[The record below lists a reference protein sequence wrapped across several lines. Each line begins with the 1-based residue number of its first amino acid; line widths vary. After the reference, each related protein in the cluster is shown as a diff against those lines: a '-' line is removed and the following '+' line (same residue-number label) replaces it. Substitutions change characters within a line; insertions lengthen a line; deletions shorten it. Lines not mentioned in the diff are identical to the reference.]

1 MQSSSSAA
9 PWQIGSVS
17 VSGRIAAAALVAL
30 SIDSTFIWRAI
41 PVFAEAIAVSIVP
54 LLVAIRVIR
63 GFPRS
68 LTAAGLT
75 FGACLALSVALL
87 RGVHF
92 PRQMGAALTVALV
105 LSGTG
110 LLAVAVER
118 FRGRRAANAVIG
130 IPLRDRVGFAVA
142 PNRRK

>member
-17 VSGRIAAAALVAL
+17 ASGRIATAALVAL
-30 SIDSTFIWRAI
+30 SIDSTFMWRAI
-41 PVFAEAIAVSIVP
+41 PYSAVAIAMTIVP
-54 LLVAIRVIR
+54 LIVGIRVIR

-75 FGACLALSVALL
+75 FGGGLALAAVQL

-92 PRQMGAALTVALV
+92 PSQMGAALTVALA

-110 LLAVAVER
+110 LLAVAIER
-118 FRGRRAANAVIG
+118 FRGRRAMHPVIA
-130 IPLRDRVGFAVA
+130 IPLRDRDGFAVA
-142 PNRRK
+142 PSRRK